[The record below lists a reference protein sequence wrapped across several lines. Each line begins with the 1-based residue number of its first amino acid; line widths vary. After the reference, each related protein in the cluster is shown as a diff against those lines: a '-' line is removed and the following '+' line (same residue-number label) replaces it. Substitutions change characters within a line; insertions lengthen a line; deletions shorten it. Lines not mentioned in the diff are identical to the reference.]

1 MDKMTPEQAVQ
12 MLDNAVA
19 QLNINREGHI
29 ALVKAVEVL
38 NELVRSLAEKAP
50 APE

>member
-38 NELVRSLAEKAP
+38 NELLRSMVQTEKAP
-50 APE
+50 E